1 MKPFGAVLFDFGHT
15 LFDTIPARVCTAEF
29 EKASGR
35 HVNADAFGAAWETVR
50 LRARQPDELAKGRDV
65 SAAAHR
71 RCWLD
76 LLAPLD
82 DLAPGLAE
90 FTYGFESSARGWQP
104 YPDARDV
111 LTELRTRGIPVGVVS
126 DCGWDIRAVF
136 EAHELYALID
146 TFDLSYEHG
155 ICKPDA
161 RIFHSACAQ
170 LGVEPG
176 TTLMVG
182 DSWLTDGGAAAIGI
196 ATLILPARDRSASP
210 ALAPGLEVT
219 R

>member
-1 MKPFGAVLFDFGHT
+1 MLPFGAVLFDFGHT
-15 LFDTIPARVCTAEF
+15 LFDTIPAHVCTAEF
-29 EKASGR
+29 ETASGQ

-65 SAAAHR
+65 SAEAHR
-71 RCWLD
+71 QCWLD

-90 FTYGFESSARGWQP
+90 FIYGFESSARGWQP

-111 LTELRTRGIPVGVVS
+111 LTELRSRGIPVGVVS

-136 EAHELYALID
+136 DAHGLHELVD
-146 TFDLSYEHG
+146 TYDLSYEHG
-155 ICKPDA
+155 ICKPDP

-170 LGVEPG
+170 LGVVPDN
-176 TTLMVG
+176 TLMVG
-182 DSWLTDGGAAAIGI
+182 DSWLTDGGAATVGI
-196 ATLILPARDRSASP
+196 ATLILPARDRTAVP
-210 ALAPGLEVT
+210 ALSPVLALT

>member
-1 MKPFGAVLFDFGHT
+1 MLFDFGHT

-35 HVNADAFGAAWETVR
+35 QVDADAFGATWETVR
-50 LRARQPDELAKGRDV
+50 QRSRQPDELAKGRDV
-65 SAAAHR
+65 SAEAHR
-71 RCWLD
+71 RCWLN

-82 DLAPGLAE
+82 GLAPGLAE

-104 YPDARDV
+104 YPDARGV
-111 LTELRTRGIPVGVVS
+111 LTELRSRGIPVGVVS

-136 EAHELYALID
+136 DAHGLRGLVDA
-146 TFDLSYEHG
+146 FDLSYEHG
-155 ICKPDA
+155 ICKPDP

-170 LGVEPG
+170 LGAAPD

-182 DSWLTDGGAAAIGI
+182 DSWLTDGGAATVGI
-196 ATLILPARDRSASP
+196 ATLILPAATAPRSPHFRRYS
-210 ALAPGLEVT
+210 T
-219 R
+219 